1 MKKSDRIGVV
11 LGGGTSSKRSRLPYD
26 PKTRIKKAL
35 QLLKN
40 NQIQKL
46 ILSGKC
52 SYGNPKTTE
61 AKLYQEY
68 LIKQGVNKNKLILEE
83 QSRDTI
89 GNAVYSKKIIIK
101 QKLPK
106 TIIVITS
113 NYHLKRALMIFKH
126 IFGEEYKIIGVSSK
140 PILLHV
146 LLRSFNEWKKQEIDK
161 LLLAEVP
168 IGDHNKAEKFIK
180 KYLPVYE

>member
-1 MKKSDRIGVV
+1 MKKSDSIGVV
-11 LGGGTSSKRSRLPYD
+11 LGGGISKRGKLLYD
-26 PKTRIKKAL
+26 SKTRIKKEL
-35 QLLKN
+35 QLLKTN
-40 NQIQKL
+40 KVQKL

-52 SYGNPKTTE
+52 SYGNRKTTE

-68 LIKQGVNKNKLILEE
+68 LVKRGVNRDKLILEE
-83 QSRDTI
+83 QSTDTI
-89 GNAVYSKKIIIK
+89 GNSVYSKKIIIK

-106 TIIVITS
+106 NIVVVTS
-113 NYHLKRALMIFKH
+113 NYHLKRALMVFKH
-126 IFGEEYKIIGVSSK
+126 IFGKEFNITAVSSK

-146 LLRSFNEWKKQEIDK
+146 LLRKFKEWEKKEIDA

-180 KYLPVYE
+180 KYLLKYK

>member
-1 MKKSDRIGVV
+1 MKKSDGIGVV
-11 LGGGTSSKRSRLPYD
+11 LGGGISKKNKLTYD

-52 SYGNPKTTE
+52 SYGNPKITE

-68 LIKQGVNKNKLILEE
+68 LTKQGVNRNKLILEE

-89 GNAVYSKKIIIK
+89 GNAIYSKKIILK

-106 TIIVITS
+106 NIIVITS

-126 IFGEEYKIIGVSSK
+126 IFGKEYNITGVSSK

-146 LLRSFNEWKKQEIDK
+146 LLRKFNEWKKKEIDK
-161 LLLAEVP
+161 LLLAEVS

-180 KYLPVYE
+180 KYLPMYK